1 MRIGAK
7 RRLTIPPSMG
17 YATDWIVLLC
27 TWSLK
32 KKTFCFAFG
41 CLVSC
46 MVPLVHCKASVPILW
61 HSLTLWWDDKC
72 WSTFFGPYLFLCL
85 NKQGTPPTKLWM
97 SQSGR
102 HGKTC
107 GSGLRSG
114 QSSCGSNESRVILSG
129 LKTGSGQSGCGSGRV
144 GLAHIFHMNFFI
156 FYFYKENNMYLPF
169 GKLCNKLL
177 DVKCIILNSPL
188 ISIINLV
195 KLINTYSIILT
206 LYKS

>member
-1 MRIGAK
+1 MRIGDK

-27 TWSLK
+27 IWSLK
-32 KKTFCFAFG
+32 KKKNVLLCIWLSCFLYG
-41 CLVSC
+41 STS
-46 MVPLVHCKASVPILW
+46 PLQSISASVPVLW

-107 GSGLRSG
+107 GSGLGSG
-114 QSSCGSNESRVILSG
+114 QSSCWSNGSRVILSG
-129 LKTGSGQSGCGSGRV
+129 LKTSSGQSGCGSGRV
-144 GLAHIFHMNFFI
+144 GLARIFHMNFF
-156 FYFYKENNMYLPF
+156 YFLF
-169 GKLCNKLL
+169 L
-177 DVKCIILNSPL
+177 
-188 ISIINLV
+188 
-195 KLINTYSIILT
+195 
-206 LYKS
+206 